1 MFGGVVCAVTE
12 AVLVDHFLT
21 NTQVRFSVGSVRE
34 AMRLSIF
41 LSVSILLGWAIRKLA
56 QQRAE
61 LLIQGLRQRLILAD
75 AERKGAEERARAS
88 EALRDR
94 DDVLQIALRANGMGL
109 WVWDLE
115 KNCVQWSDEGAG
127 MNPATM
133 QRIFE
138 PFFTTKAETGTG
150 LGLWVVAQLVERHH
164 GRVRVW
170 NTQRPGA
177 SATVVSLFL
186 PLGDATATDLS
197 GDAVAPAV
205 A

>member
-61 LLIQGLRQRLILAD
+61 LLTQGLRQRLILAD
-75 AERKGAEERARAS
+75 AERKVAEERARVS

-127 MNPATM
+127 MDPATM

-150 LGLWVVAQLVERHH
+150 LGLFVGGRTIGGAAPRAGAGLEHAAAGSERDGGLLVPAAWRRD
-164 GRVRVW
+164 GD
-170 NTQRPGA
+170 RPEW
-177 SATVVSLFL
+177 
-186 PLGDATATDLS
+186 
-197 GDAVAPAV
+197 
-205 A
+205 